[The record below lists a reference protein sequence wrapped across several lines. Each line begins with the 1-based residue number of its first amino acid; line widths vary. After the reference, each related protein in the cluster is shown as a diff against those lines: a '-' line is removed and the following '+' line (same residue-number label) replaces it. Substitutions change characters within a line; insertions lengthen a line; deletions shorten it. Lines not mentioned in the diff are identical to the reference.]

1 MQSCRIIN
9 QLEAHLHCG
18 HMVCLHP
25 SPDPLSDCSEGLV
38 LRLVHAYCI
47 TLVRYFLPWDVVN
60 YTPGWQKII
69 PQNVTYTIAHTLKYH
84 VCMTT
89 ISFMCMDMRW
99 VEPNS
104 K

>member
-1 MQSCRIIN
+1 MQSCHIIN

-18 HMVCLHP
+18 HMVRLHP
-25 SPDPLSDCSEGLV
+25 GPDPLSNCSEGLV

-60 YTPGWQKII
+60 YTPGWQK
-69 PQNVTYTIAHTLKYH
+69 NFRKMLF

-89 ISFMCMDMRW
+89 ILFMCMDMRC